1 MLDGLNFFCKFVES
15 YFYQTSFGEHSPNLL
30 LFGFLIGSAHSCKPL
45 SIHTT
50 RDSNPRSVRHR
61 SVSSTLHS
69 ARLYLR
75 YVYARYW
82 FSSAQKDW
90 SRWRGSIP
98 APAIE
103 RSRSSHSSRSLSV
116 TSSTLRHTCGW
127 GQPEILCSGI
137 TRPSSR
143 MKSRQTKPQ
152 RTSLRIVVSDPVED
166 LNEMIWPSSGGQFA
180 SVRSCFAVDFIVSR
194 TVG

>member
-1 MLDGLNFFCKFVES
+1 YAAC
-15 YFYQTSFGEHSPNLL
+15 
-30 LFGFLIGSAHSCKPL
+30 
-45 SIHTT
+45 
-50 RDSNPRSVRHR
+50 
-61 SVSSTLHS
+61 
-69 ARLYLR
+69 LYLR

-82 FSSAQKDW
+82 FSSAQKGW
-90 SRWRGSIP
+90 SLFRGSIP

-116 TSSTLRHTCGW
+116 TSLTLRHTCGW

-152 RTSLRIVVSDPVED
+152 RTSLRIVVSDLVDD
-166 LNEMIWPSSGGQFA
+166 LNEPNWPSSGGQLA
-180 SVRSCFAVDFIVSR
+180 SVRSCFAVDFIVR
-194 TVG
+194 APIGNQVQL